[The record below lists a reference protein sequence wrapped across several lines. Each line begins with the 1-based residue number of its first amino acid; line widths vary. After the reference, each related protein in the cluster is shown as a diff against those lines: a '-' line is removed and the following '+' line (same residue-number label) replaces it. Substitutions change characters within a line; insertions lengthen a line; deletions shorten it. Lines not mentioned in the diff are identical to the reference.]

1 MPVPQQYQWQYN
13 GNGVSASN
21 GGTGDADDTA
31 WLSDVLN
38 ADDNG
43 DESNS
48 SATDDHAIDDAMV
61 PLPSPL
67 PMANFNM

>member
-1 MPVPQQYQWQYN
+1 MPVPQQYQWQYD

-48 SATDDHAIDDAMV
+48 SATDDTMV

-67 PMANFNM
+67 PMADFNM